1 MLVHRDRGLLCSGIG
16 RGSIVGRAP
25 VEGVPQIRGCVKSTL
40 NFTVTRRYR
49 VPANRSIERSRS
61 KKENAMTGDP
71 GRIDGS
77 KPSRCRAHD
86 RDSIAMLATIILLL
100 DYAQTISNFDS
111 FIPPCTNNYFN
122 CFSPSKN

>member
-61 KKENAMTGDP
+61 KKKKESAMTGDP
-71 GRIDGS
+71 GGIDGS
-77 KPSRCRAHD
+77 KPSRCRPRFHH
-86 RDSIAMLATIILLL
+86 
-100 DYAQTISNFDS
+100 DYAPSQTIPNFDS
-111 FIPPCTNNYFN
+111 LIPPLTNNYLDR
-122 CFSPSKN
+122 FSPFKN

>member
-71 GRIDGS
+71 RGIDGS

-86 RDSIAMLATIILLL
+86 RDSIAMLAAIIHLLN
-100 DYAQTISNFDS
+100 YAQTISNFDS
-111 FIPPCTNNYFN
+111 LILLLE
-122 CFSPSKN
+122 